1 MDASTSL
8 GPNEQYPTG
17 NLCPQSV
24 REFAEAAGFSLE
36 PVSLFIEAP
45 GDFVEMGSAHDV
57 VSAQLAVPRSAPSGA
72 STPYAILTADDHGR
86 ILSWSAGADELM
98 GYTADEVIGEN
109 ISLLMPEQDSR
120 AHDGY
125 LAKYLETGKATMLGR
140 GRSVDGLRKDGT
152 VFPMDLVLSESVIAG
167 VRIYTAVFRDVS
179 RRHLDERAR
188 RKSEEELRQRASD
201 LSAVLEALDAQKKTL
216 EHSNG
221 ELEQFAY
228 VASHD
233 LQEPLRKIQAFGTRL
248 VSSESENLSERGVDY
263 LQRMHNAA
271 ERMQV
276 LINDLLTYSRVRAR
290 AKGSAPVDL
299 RSVVDGVLSDLE
311 IAIEEADAE
320 ITFAELP
327 ALWGDPVQF
336 RQLFQNLLGN
346 ALKFRVPDRK
356 PVIQISVALE
366 VGDEAMA
373 IESGFAS
380 NELWRVIVEDNGIGF
395 DQAYADRIFGIFQ
408 RLHGRS
414 EYEGTGVGLAV
425 CKKIVEQHDGT
436 IEAESDVG
444 AGARFIMR
452 FPKR

>member
-1 MDASTSL
+1 
-8 GPNEQYPTG
+8 
-17 NLCPQSV
+17 
-24 REFAEAAGFSLE
+24 
-36 PVSLFIEAP
+36 
-45 GDFVEMGSAHDV
+45 
-57 VSAQLAVPRSAPSGA
+57 
-72 STPYAILTADDHGR
+72 
-86 ILSWSAGADELM
+86 M
-98 GYTADEVIGEN
+98 GYTAAEVIGEN
-109 ISLLMPEQDSR
+109 ISFLMSEQDSR
-120 AHDGY
+120 GHDGY
-125 LAKYLETGKATMLGR
+125 LARYVETGKATMLGT
-140 GRSVDGLRKDGT
+140 GRTVEGLRKDGSA
-152 VFPMDLVLSESVIAG
+152 FPMDLVLSESVIAG
-167 VRIYTAVFRDVS
+167 VRVYTGVFRDIS
-179 RRHLDERAR
+179 RRRQGEREAR
-188 RKSEEELRQRASD
+188 EREGQLRQRAVD
-201 LSAVLEALDAQKKTL
+201 LSAALGALDAQKKTL
-216 EHSNG
+216 EQSNS

-248 VSSESENLSERGVDY
+248 VASESENLSERGADY
-263 LQRMHNAA
+263 LGRMHNAA

-276 LINDLLTYSRVRAR
+276 LINDLLTYSRVRVR
-290 AKGSAPVDL
+290 AKESAPVDL

-327 ALWGDPVQF
+327 VLWGDPVQF

-356 PVIQISVALE
+356 PVIQIGVALE
-366 VGDEAMA
+366 VGDAAME
-373 IESGFAS
+373 IESTFAP
-380 NELWRVIVEDNGIGF
+380 NERWRVTVEDNGVGF
-395 DQAYADRIFGIFQ
+395 DQVYADRIFGIFQ

-444 AGARFIMR
+444 AGARFVMR